1 MIKPR
6 ESALA
11 HKAVSLGVVALST
24 VRLGESQ
31 FKTKGMPPSN
41 MVRLARGGKG
51 AEGVVSKSKVADPE
65 IMGEKGG
72 GFEVERRVDT
82 ARLSTA
88 SMAGRQDCK
97 KVEFQGVKMP
107 IEGVVLLLHSPLT
120 RSREKSGS
128 VQLVPA
134 GKPAMPAN
142 KEGLLRLPLTMP
154 ES

>member
-1 MIKPR
+1 
-6 ESALA
+6 
-11 HKAVSLGVVALST
+11 
-24 VRLGESQ
+24 
-31 FKTKGMPPSN
+31 

-51 AEGVVSKSKVADPE
+51 AEGVVSKSKVEDPE

-72 GFEVERRVDT
+72 GFKVERRVDT

-97 KVEFQGVKMP
+97 KVEFQGVKSP
-107 IEGVVLLLHSPLT
+107 IESVLLLHFPLK

-128 VQLVPA
+128 VHLVPA